1 MFAWWNRLPI
11 IYKVLGGN
19 AAVIIVGA
27 IGGTYITKSLLEVS
41 STGLTLFFATVGI
54 TASIVINYFIL
65 RTMLQPVNTLQ
76 KMVEQIDR
84 GDTNV
89 RARVEEIHDPQL
101 QQLAESLNRMLARL
115 AAHVRMLESSR
126 AQLKQLSGMVL
137 SAQEDERKRI
147 ARELHD
153 DTSGSLA
160 RVLLNIEMCEGL
172 VSPENPALHSR
183 IGDTRLLCEQTLES
197 VRKII
202 FDLRPTLLDDLGL
215 ASAVR
220 WYARRTLEPV
230 GIVCQFD
237 LVDNFGRL
245 APTLET
251 TIFRIAQEA
260 ITNIARHANATR
272 VYLQLA
278 REGSNLVFAVQ
289 DNGCGFDAK
298 AFQNRSDSS
307 PHWGLFGVR
316 ERVDMLNGTWQ
327 LESQVGGGTTLRVDI
342 PLDL

>member
-1 MFAWWNRLPI
+1 
-11 IYKVLGGN
+11 VLSGN
-19 AAVIIVGA
+19 AVVIIVGA
-27 IGGTYITKSLLEVS
+27 IGGTYLTKSLLEVS
-41 STGLTLFFATVGI
+41 STGLALFFATVGI
-54 TASIVINYFIL
+54 TASLVINYFIL
-65 RTMLQPVNTLQ
+65 RTMLYPVDALQ

-101 QQLAESLNRMLARL
+101 QRLAESLNRMLARL

-160 RVLLNIEMCEGL
+160 RVLLNVEMCEEL
-172 VSPENPALHSR
+172 VPSETPELCGR
-183 IGDTRLLCEQTLES
+183 IRDTRLLCEQTLEG

-215 ASAVR
+215 ASAVH
-220 WYARRTLEPV
+220 WYAQHTLEPA
-230 GIVCQFD
+230 GIACQFD

-245 APTLET
+245 PPTLET

-260 ITNIARHANATR
+260 ITNIVRHSNAKQ
-272 VYLQLA
+272 VFIQLA

-289 DNGCGFDAK
+289 DNGHGFDLK
-298 AFQNRSDSS
+298 TFQNRSDSS

-316 ERVDMLNGTWQ
+316 ERVDMLNGDFR
-327 LESQVGGGTTLRVDI
+327 LESQVGEGTTLRVDI
-342 PLDL
+342 PLDS